1 MNIGDIFNHA
11 FLAPILNGLIFIF
24 KLLEATHI
32 PGALGFSIILLTVAI
47 RLLVWPLYHSQIK
60 SSQKMASLKPL
71 LDELKAKHKDNKTA
85 LQQAQMQLYKEHDI
99 NPAAGCLPV
108 LVQIPLFI
116 GLYQS
121 IINMFPTAG
130 GGNLGFINSLLYSSS
145 LYLKAVPD
153 PIFFGLSLAS
163 KPSDAILSLFLLIPL
178 FTAALT
184 FIQSKMMMPV
194 KVTHHPGESQ
204 KEEKEKEGIEDMM
217 SAMQGQM
224 LYLMPVMIG
233 FFAFQFP
240 VGLAIYWNT
249 FTMLGI
255 IQQYKISGWGGLTDL
270 VGKVYGAKT

>member
-1 MNIGDIFNHA
+1 MNIGDVFNHA

-24 KLLEATHI
+24 YLLEAAHI
-32 PGALGFSIILLTVAI
+32 PGALGFSIMILTVAA

-60 SSQKMASLKPL
+60 SSQKMTLLKPL
-71 LDELKAKHKDNKTA
+71 LDELKNKHKDNKIA
-85 LQQAQMQLYKEHDI
+85 LQQAQMQLYKEHNI
-99 NPAAGCLPV
+99 NPAAGCLPA
-108 LVQIPLFI
+108 LIQIPLFI

-130 GGNLGFINSLLYSSS
+130 GGNLGFINSLLYFD
-145 LYLKAVPD
+145 LLHLKAVPD
-153 PIFFGLSLAS
+153 PIFFGLNLAS
-163 KPSDAILSLFLLIPL
+163 KPSDAILSLLLLIPL

-184 FIQSKMMMPV
+184 FVQSKMMMPV

-224 LYLMPVMIG
+224 LYLMPAMVG

-255 IQQYKISGWGGLTDL
+255 TQQYKISGWGGISDF
-270 VGKVYGAKT
+270 VRKIKAISS